1 MKVIITTREDAAKQA
16 AQQYVELLAKKP
28 DAVLGLATGSTP
40 LGLYAE
46 LARLCAEGKLSFAQ
60 AKSYNLDEYVG
71 LDGSHDQSYRY
82 FMDHNL
88 FEHIDI
94 KRENTHV
101 PSGFVKDDE
110 EAAEYDAEIAAA
122 GGHNVLLIG
131 PPGAGKSSLAKA
143 ASMILPPMTVE
154 EAVETSKIYSVA
166 GKGCM
171 RRGLIRR
178 RPFRSPHY
186 SSSLNAIIGGGSE
199 NIMPGEISLAHNGV
213 LFMDELC
220 EAPKRIIEALRA
232 PMEDRKVTIS
242 RLRNKVEYPADFMLI
257 AATNPCPC
265 GHYGDG
271 DRCTCTPGKRQAYLS
286 KLSGPLMDRIDIH
299 LWLDAVPASDL
310 IGRRPEESSAAVAV
324 RVLEARRI
332 QEDRF
337 RGCGV
342 HTNAGMTGRMLSE
355 FCRMDGKCTSFL
367 EKLISHDG
375 LSARAYS
382 RILKV
387 ARTIADLAGKRDIGL
402 NHLSEAARYRFLD
415 RKDLVL

>member
-1 MKVIITTREDAAKQA
+1 
-16 AQQYVELLAKKP
+16 
-28 DAVLGLATGSTP
+28 
-40 LGLYAE
+40 
-46 LARLCAEGKLSFAQ
+46 
-60 AKSYNLDEYVG
+60 
-71 LDGSHDQSYRY
+71 
-82 FMDHNL
+82 
-88 FEHIDI
+88 
-94 KRENTHV
+94 
-101 PSGFVKDDE
+101 
-110 EAAEYDAEIAAA
+110 
-122 GGHNVLLIG
+122 
-131 PPGAGKSSLAKA
+131 
-143 ASMILPPMTVE
+143 
-154 EAVETSKIYSVA
+154 
-166 GKGCM
+166 
-171 RRGLIRR
+171 
-178 RPFRSPHY
+178 
-186 SSSLNAIIGGGSE
+186 
-199 NIMPGEISLAHNGV
+199 
-213 LFMDELC
+213 
-220 EAPKRIIEALRA
+220 
-232 PMEDRKVTIS
+232 
-242 RLRNKVEYPADFMLI
+242 
-257 AATNPCPC
+257 
-265 GHYGDG
+265 
-271 DRCTCTPGKRQAYLS
+271 
-286 KLSGPLMDRIDIH
+286 MDRIDIH